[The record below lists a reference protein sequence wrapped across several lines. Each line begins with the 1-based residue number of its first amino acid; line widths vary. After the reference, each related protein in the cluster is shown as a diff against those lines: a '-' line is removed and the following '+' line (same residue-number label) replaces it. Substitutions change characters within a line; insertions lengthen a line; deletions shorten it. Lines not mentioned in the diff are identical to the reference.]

1 MAEAKDLLLSA
12 EGHLDEDKA
21 KEALE
26 EAQKVLDQAEK
37 TKDLSLAAE
46 ATRIVVGA
54 HRREAEKSQ
63 VKPEEAERIAEEGL
77 ERFRKLGLE
86 KEQGVLHLALAEING
101 DSRHSKRRT
110 KAERSAKK
118 ALKVFQKLGAKSLE
132 AETLNQLATISRKE
146 QDVEDALQM
155 STEAVAVAQ
164 EAGDSRIEAMCL
176 HGLALGQGM
185 GFLLEEA
192 VKTEEAALK
201 LVQSL
206 GIKNMEAIGLCQL
219 SQLNLMLGKQQ
230 LALTSAQKALKA
242 KSGNK
247 ETLANVQALAANAK
261 FQEALNLAKDGVE
274 KAKKSGD
281 KREEAGAL
289 RVLVAA
295 YLAQGDTEQAVQAY
309 EDTLTIVRSLNDHV
323 QEFQILQAISVVY
336 TSRGLA
342 QKAES
347 PLREAISIS
356 ETPSEKGA
364 ILRTLAE
371 LKVDMGAYD
380 EAIEIATDSQMAFQE
395 DGNRS
400 GEASALMLIASAH
413 NLGQSPDK
421 AIAVA
426 KLAYETVFVA
436 GDSRREA
443 IVLQMLGEL
452 HMSQGSYNEALD
464 SYVKAVDAS
473 NESGDVLGAANTLVK
488 LGDLYCE
495 GQRFQEA
502 TDMAKRAQ
510 ELSTAAG
517 DPESDAL
524 SQMLLA
530 RVAHK
535 QYETTSDS
543 SEQEWF
549 LTSMRMATSQAVMS
563 AGKTR
568 NVQLQA
574 TASYSHAQS
583 LMMAG
588 TAQAEE
594 AMKLAKRAQ
603 VLYKDS
609 GDVRGEVLAM
619 ILVGSLLSGRGE
631 NDKSKAMLDKALQTA
646 QEAGDAEAE
655 SNVQSTLDALEAMKS
670 GRAAPVA
677 RGRGRGGDAPA
688 GGADAGGSVVPAG
701 GGGPMVQMDPAV
713 VRSKL
718 LDLVRNA
725 IGTGEDVEADE
736 ALMDAGMDSLSA
748 TDFTGQVAREFRLG
762 ASPSLVFDYPSV
774 REITQ
779 HITEAGS

>member
-63 VKPEEAERIAEEGL
+63 VKPEEAERIAEEGV
-77 ERFRKLGLE
+77 ERFRKLGRE
-86 KEQGVLHLALAEING
+86 KEEGVLLLALSEING

-110 KAERSAKK
+110 KAERSAKR
-118 ALKVFQKLGAKSLE
+118 ALTIFKQLDAKSLE
-132 AETLNQLATISRKE
+132 AETLNQLAAISRKE
-146 QDVEDALQM
+146 QDVEDALQT
-155 STEAVAVAQ
+155 SSEAVALAQ
-164 EAGDSRIEAMCL
+164 ETGDSRIEAMCL

-192 VKTEEAALK
+192 VKTEEAALQ
-201 LVQSL
+201 LVQNL
-206 GIKNMEAIGLCQL
+206 GIKNMEAVGLCQL
-219 SQLNLMLGKQQ
+219 SQWNLTLGKQQ
-230 LALTSAQKALKA
+230 LALTLAQKALKA

-247 ETLANVQALAANAK
+247 ETLANVQALVANAK
-261 FQEALNLAKDGVE
+261 SHEALNLAKDGVE
-274 KAKKSGD
+274 KAKKSGN
-281 KREEAGAL
+281 KREEVGAL

-309 EDTLTIVRSLNDHV
+309 EDTLSIVRTLNDHV
-323 QEFQILQAISVVY
+323 QEFQILQAIAVVY

-356 ETPSEKGA
+356 ATPSEKGA
-364 ILRTLAE
+364 ILRTLSE
-371 LKVDMGAYD
+371 LKVDVGAYD
-380 EAIEIATDSQMAFQE
+380 EAIEIAQDSQAAFQE

-436 GDSRREA
+436 GDSRRES

-452 HMSQGSYNEALD
+452 HMSQGRYNDALD

-473 NESGDVLGAANTLVK
+473 NAAGDLLGAANTLVK
-488 LGDLYCE
+488 LGELYCE

-502 TDMAKRAQ
+502 ADMAKRAQ
-510 ELSTAAG
+510 ELSSAAG
-517 DPESDAL
+517 DSEVDAL
-524 SQMLLA
+524 SQLLLA
-530 RVAHK
+530 RIAHR

-543 SEQEWF
+543 SEQDWF
-549 LTSMRMATSQAVMS
+549 LTNMRMATSQAVMS

-568 NVQLQA
+568 NVQLQG
-574 TASYSHAQS
+574 TASYTHAQS

-588 TAQAEE
+588 TAQSEE
-594 AMKLAKRAQ
+594 ATKLAKRAQ
-603 VLYKDS
+603 VLFKDS

-619 ILVGSLLSGRGE
+619 ILVGSLQSSRGE
-631 NDKSKAMLDKALQTA
+631 NDKGKATLEKALQVA
-646 QEAGDAEAE
+646 QEAGDTEAE
-655 SNVQSTLDALEAMKS
+655 SNVQSTLDALEAVKS
-670 GRAAPVA
+670 GRAAPAA

-688 GGADAGGSVVPAG
+688 AGADGGGSVVAASGAG
-701 GGGPMVQMDPAV
+701 PLVQLDPAIV
-713 VRSKL
+713 KSKL

-725 IGTGEDVEADE
+725 IGTGEDVEADA

-779 HITEAGS
+779 HIMEAGS